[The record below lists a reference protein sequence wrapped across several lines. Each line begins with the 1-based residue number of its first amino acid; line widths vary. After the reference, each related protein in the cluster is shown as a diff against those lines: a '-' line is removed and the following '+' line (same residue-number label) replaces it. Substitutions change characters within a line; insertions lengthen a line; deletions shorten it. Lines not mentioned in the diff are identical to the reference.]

1 MPFTSCIIWHRVT
14 EINRGVNGGR
24 NSLMAIFNRIVAAL
38 LWLVLVAGLSL
49 LAVAPLTTIERVQTG
64 LAALESTLRGW
75 QEASPTNFLIAQAA
89 FGVAVVLI
97 FGTLFWLELWA
108 GRRRGVRIRTV
119 GGGSAEVDTVSVGRR
134 LEWHLDQLAEI
145 IRVVP
150 VVRSRG
156 GSVDIKLEIEA
167 APDVDIP
174 LKTDEVV
181 ELTRDIIEQDMGLK
195 LGKLD
200 VHVRCA
206 PFEPD
211 WVA

>member
-1 MPFTSCIIWHRVT
+1 
-14 EINRGVNGGR
+14 
-24 NSLMAIFNRIVAAL
+24 MALFNRVVATL
-38 LWLVLVAGLSL
+38 LWLFLLSIFAFFAVL
-49 LAVAPLTTIERVQTG
+49 P
-64 LAALESTLRGW
+64 LESIAHGTMLLNVLAMTLQRW
-75 QEASPTNFLIAQAA
+75 QAASATNFLIAQAA
-89 FGVAVVLI
+89 FGVGVVTI
-97 FGTLFWLELWA
+97 FGTLFWLEMWA

-150 VVRSRG
+150 SVRSRG

-174 LKTDEVV
+174 MKTDEVV
-181 ELTRDIIEQDMGLK
+181 ELTRDIVGEDMGLK

-200 VHVRCA
+200 VHIRCA

-211 WVA
+211 WVQ